1 MSMASIPLLAF
12 VVAACT
18 VLALTT
24 PGWLDVGLFG
34 LPLLSGETLWFRG
47 GDLLLVIS
55 LFLLCVEIFRS
66 TSNSTAAILNHVLS
80 LVVFIICLIE
90 FLVWPRMANMTF
102 FLIMLMTLSDVI
114 AGFTVTISTARRDVR
129 YEGR

>member
-1 MSMASIPLLAF
+1 MASIPLLAF
-12 VVAACT
+12 VVAAYT
-18 VLALTT
+18 VLALIA
-24 PGWLDVGLFG
+24 PGWLNAELFG
-34 LPLLSGETLWFRG
+34 LPLLSGITLWFQG
-47 GDLLLVIS
+47 NDLLLVIG

-90 FLVWPRMANMTF
+90 FIVMRQMGNMTF